1 MHVALLGDS
10 ILDNH
15 AYTKGAPDV
24 AGHLRQLLPG
34 SAQATLCA
42 VDGSTT
48 SDLNLQIARVPSD
61 ASHIVISIGG
71 NDALLNSDL
80 LSTPVASTTEA
91 LSLYPPEAYV
101 ARMALMMFND
111 VILRFGFERT
121 LTIIDLRFVC
131 SEKADYANLIEPSG
145 KGGLKIATA
154 IVRWLNSSE
163 PHGSAHVFTG

>member
-1 MHVALLGDS
+1 MSLPARPASEAAQVFPPRNERANSGMHVALLGDS

-48 SDLNLQIARVPSD
+48 SDLNLQIGRVPSD
-61 ASHIVISIGG
+61 TSHIVISIGG

-91 LSLYPPEAYV
+91 LSLFAKRIAQWIKIKWMRLRRQSRFRP
-101 ARMALMMFND
+101 ARRRGSRESQLPS
-111 VILRFGFERT
+111 VSHPSLVVLRVPF
-121 LTIIDLRFVC
+121 
-131 SEKADYANLIEPSG
+131 
-145 KGGLKIATA
+145 
-154 IVRWLNSSE
+154 
-163 PHGSAHVFTG
+163 

>member
-91 LSLYPPEAYV
+91 LSLFAKQVTTDGGEC
-101 ARMALMMFND
+101 LEF
-111 VILRFGFERT
+111 FERAWPS
-121 LTIIDLRFVC
+121 DLHPMIGPVFFV
-131 SEKADYANLIEPSG
+131 
-145 KGGLKIATA
+145 KGDVVPTVFQDVAQ
-154 IVRWLNSSE
+154 SS
-163 PHGSAHVFTG
+163 